1 MSKEYLHSGWQP
13 EHDDPEVVLS
23 LLRLQSRVLE
33 AIARNE
39 PLQSILN
46 LLCRE
51 AEQCIG
57 EAVASVMMLDETRGT
72 LSLAA
77 APSLPREA
85 WPSLT
90 GLKPSETA
98 GSCGNAIFLGEP
110 VYVCNVAEDSRWDD
124 LRALAQDYSVGACWS
139 YPVFLQSDQPQATF
153 AITSFRQREP
163 DTRDDLL
170 LRVGAHLTGLAISFS
185 QQNSLL
191 KQMNAAIE
199 ATSEG
204 ICFFGL
210 DRRVTQV
217 NKAFAQML
225 GYSETVLQEMDIA
238 KLLPDDNRA
247 DLLQEMRASLE
258 DFRAWRGELELM
270 RFDGPPL
277 PVIASINRM
286 DNPCTGQ
293 PEHVAVV
300 TNIEQIKAHAER
312 LEYLLDHDNL
322 TQFYNRRG
330 VEKALRTELENC
342 RDGEHV
348 GVVCLD
354 LDRFKNINDTFGHKI
369 GDQILQLMSHRL
381 RNAWP
386 DVVMGRQGGDQFLLV
401 FSGLHRIAQL
411 NAILDKLLYLSRE
424 PMHVGLS
431 EFLFTATAGVAVY
444 PEDGHSVEALLS
456 CADTALHEA
465 KKQGRDHWLPYH
477 SRQSDQLNRMLD
489 IENALRKDLLGH
501 SQAFQVVYQLQY
513 REDGQPCGMEAL
525 VRWRNEQLGAVS
537 PAEFIPLAE
546 ETGLVRDL
554 GLVVL
559 RTACEEFLQLPVL
572 WQKQLK
578 LAVNLSRM
586 QLSSELVVAV
596 MDILDATGFD
606 PTRLELEV
614 TETANLQSSATQRNV
629 LLTLQKLGIR
639 FALDDFGTGYSSLT
653 ELKRLPV
660 STLKID
666 QTLTRDILED
676 ASDAALVR
684 AALALGDALGLDVV
698 AEGVESAEQ
707 LQMLKRLGCSRFQ
720 GYYFCKPQP
729 LAELQE
735 KITQQS

>member
-1 MSKEYLHSGWQP
+1 MNKEYPDSGWQP

-23 LLRLQSRVLE
+23 LLRLQSVVLE

-39 PLQSILN
+39 TLQSVLD

-51 AEQCIG
+51 AEQRIG
-57 EAVASVMMLDETRGT
+57 EAVASVMMLDEASGT

-77 APSLPREA
+77 APGLPKAA
-85 WPSLT
+85 WPALT

-98 GSCGNAIFLGEP
+98 GSCGNAVFLGEP
-110 VYVCNVAEDSRWDD
+110 VYVCNVANDSRWDE
-124 LRALAQDYSVGACWS
+124 LRALAEDYSVGACWS

-153 AITSFRQREP
+153 ALTSFRKREP

-170 LRVGAHLTGLAISFS
+170 LRVGAHLAGLAISFS
-185 QQNSLL
+185 RQNCLL
-191 KQMNAAIE
+191 RQMNTAFE
-199 ATSEG
+199 TTSEG
-204 ICFFGL
+204 ICFFGM
-210 DRRVTQV
+210 DRRVRLA

-238 KLLPDDNRA
+238 QLLPEEDRMA
-247 DLLQEMRASLE
+247 WLQQMRASLK
-258 DFRAWRGELELM
+258 DFNAWRGELELQ
-270 RFDGPPL
+270 RFDGQPL

-286 DNPCTGQ
+286 DNPGSGQ
-293 PEHVAVV
+293 PEHVAVI

-330 VEKALRTELENC
+330 VEKALRKALESC
-342 RDGEHV
+342 REGEHV

-369 GDQILQLMSHRL
+369 GDQVLQLMSHRL

-386 DVVMGRQGGDQFLLV
+386 DVVMGRQGGDQFLLI
-401 FSGLHRIAQL
+401 FTGLHRIAQM
-411 NAILDKLLYLSRE
+411 NAILDKLLHLSRE

-444 PEDGHSVEALLS
+444 PEDGRSVDTLLS

-477 SRQSDQLNRMLD
+477 AGQSDQLNRMLD
-489 IENALRKDLLGH
+489 IENALRKDLL
-501 SQAFQVVYQLQY
+501 SRPQAFQVVYQLQY
-513 REDGQPCGMEAL
+513 RDDGQPCGMEAL
-525 VRWRNEQLGAVS
+525 VRWHNEQLGRVS

-559 RTACEEFLQLPVL
+559 RTACEEFLQLPAL

-614 TETANLQSSATQRNV
+614 TETANLQSSETQRNV

-653 ELKRLPV
+653 ELKRLPI

-684 AALALGDALGLDVV
+684 AALALGEALSLQVV
-698 AEGVESAEQ
+698 AEGVESVDQ
-707 LQMLKRLGCSRFQ
+707 LRLLKRLGCRKFQ
-720 GYYFCKPQP
+720 GYHFCRPVP

-735 KITQQS
+735 KLVQQS